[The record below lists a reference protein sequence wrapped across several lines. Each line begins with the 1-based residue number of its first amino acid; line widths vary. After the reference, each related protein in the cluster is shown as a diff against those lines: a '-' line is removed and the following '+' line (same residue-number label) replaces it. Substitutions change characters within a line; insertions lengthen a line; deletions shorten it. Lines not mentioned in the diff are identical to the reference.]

1 MRTSTGTAKRFVL
14 LAMFAPLVA
23 ACTTTSGT
31 TPAQNGA
38 SAQTQ
43 TQAPT
48 SAAVQMPNFAPLVR
62 KNVAPELA
70 NPCITA
76 AANRY
81 FIPERVV
88 TAVDSRPAGGGNT
101 DVILKVD
108 SRDARCTISANGTV
122 RSVVDTS
129 PMSAD
134 QRAAN
139 EAAARAASAPAK
151 AAAPVKK
158 APAKQKKAG

>member
-1 MRTSTGTAKRFVL
+1 MRTSTGNAKRLVL

-23 ACTTTSGT
+23 ACTTTSTT
-31 TPAQNGA
+31 TPAPTTVA
-38 SAQTQ
+38 A
-43 TQAPT
+43 QAPAPVAT
-48 SAAVQMPNFAPLVR
+48 QMPSFPQFVR
-62 KNVAPELA
+62 SNVAPELA

-81 FIPERVV
+81 YIPESVI
-88 TAVDSRPAGGGNT
+88 TAVDSRSGGGGNT

-108 SRDARCTISANGTV
+108 SRDARCSISANGTV

-139 EAAARAASAPAK
+139 EAASKAPAAPAAAPAK
-151 AAAPVKK
+151 KTA
-158 APAKQKKAG
+158 AKQKKAS

>member
-1 MRTSTGTAKRFVL
+1 MRTSTGNAKRLVL

-23 ACTTTSGT
+23 ACTTTSTT
-31 TPAQNGA
+31 TPAPTTVA
-38 SAQTQ
+38 A
-43 TQAPT
+43 QAPAPVAT
-48 SAAVQMPNFAPLVR
+48 QMPSFPQFVR
-62 KNVAPELA
+62 SNVAPELA

-81 FIPERVV
+81 YIPERVI
-88 TAVDSRPAGGGNT
+88 TAVDSRSGGGGNT

-108 SRDARCTISANGTV
+108 SRDARCSISANGTV

-139 EAAARAASAPAK
+139 EAASKAPAAPAATPAKK
-151 AAAPVKK
+151 AA
-158 APAKQKKAG
+158 AKQKKAS

>member
-1 MRTSTGTAKRFVL
+1 MRTSTGNAKRLVL

-23 ACTTTSGT
+23 ACTTTSTT
-31 TPAQNGA
+31 TPAPTTVA
-38 SAQTQ
+38 A
-43 TQAPT
+43 QAPAPVAT
-48 SAAVQMPNFAPLVR
+48 QMPSFPQFVR
-62 KNVAPELA
+62 SNVAPELA

-81 FIPERVV
+81 YIPERVI
-88 TAVDSRPAGGGNT
+88 TAVDSRSGGGGNT

-108 SRDARCTISANGTV
+108 SRDARCSISANGTV

-139 EAAARAASAPAK
+139 DAASKAPAAPAATPAKK
-151 AAAPVKK
+151 AA
-158 APAKQKKAG
+158 AKQKKAS

>member
-1 MRTSTGTAKRFVL
+1 MRTSTGNAKRLVL

-31 TPAQNGA
+31 PTPSPTTAA
-38 SAQTQ
+38 A
-43 TQAPT
+43 QAP
-48 SAAVQMPNFAPLVR
+48 APVASQLPSFPQLVR
-62 KNVAPELA
+62 SNVAPELA

-81 FIPERVV
+81 FIPERVI
-88 TAVDSRPAGGGNT
+88 TAVDSRSGGGGNT

-139 EAAARAASAPAK
+139 EAAAKAASAPAAVPAKK
-151 AAAPVKK
+151 AA
-158 APAKQKKAG
+158 AKQKKAS

>member
-1 MRTSTGTAKRFVL
+1 MRTSTGNAKRLVL

-23 ACTTTSGT
+23 ACTTTSTT
-31 TPAQNGA
+31 TPAPTTVA
-38 SAQTQ
+38 A
-43 TQAPT
+43 QAPAPVAT
-48 SAAVQMPNFAPLVR
+48 QMPSFPQFVR
-62 KNVAPELA
+62 SNVAPELA

-81 FIPERVV
+81 YIPERVI
-88 TAVDSRPAGGGNT
+88 TAVDSRSGGGGNT

-108 SRDARCTISANGTV
+108 SRDARCSISANGTV

-139 EAAARAASAPAK
+139 EAASKAPAAPAAAPAK
-151 AAAPVKK
+151 KTA
-158 APAKQKKAG
+158 AKQKKAS

>member
-1 MRTSTGTAKRFVL
+1 MRTSTGSAKRFVL

-23 ACTTTSGT
+23 ACTTTSNT
-31 TPAQNGA
+31 TPAPTTA
-38 SAQTQ
+38 AA
-43 TQAPT
+43 QAPVPVA
-48 SAAVQMPNFAPLVR
+48 SQMPSFPQFVR
-62 KNVAPELA
+62 SNVAPELA

-81 FIPERVV
+81 YIPERVI
-88 TAVDSRPAGGGNT
+88 TAVDSRPGGGGNT

-139 EAAARAASAPAK
+139 EAAANAPAVAPAK
-151 AAAPVKK
+151 AAPAKK
-158 APAKQKKAG
+158 ASAKQKKAS

>member
-1 MRTSTGTAKRFVL
+1 MRTSTGNAKRLVL

-23 ACTTTSGT
+23 ACTTTSTT
-31 TPAQNGA
+31 TPAPTTA
-38 SAQTQ
+38 AA
-43 TQAPT
+43 QAP
-48 SAAVQMPNFAPLVR
+48 APVATQLPSFPQLVR
-62 KNVAPELA
+62 SNVAPELA
-70 NPCITA
+70 NPCISA
-76 AANRY
+76 AAGRY

-88 TAVDSRPAGGGNT
+88 TAIDSRPAGGGNT

-108 SRDARCTISANGTV
+108 SRDVRCTVSANGSV

-139 EAAARAASAPAK
+139 EAAAKAPAATPAAPAK
-151 AAAPVKK
+151 KAA
-158 APAKQKKAG
+158 AKQKKAS

>member
-1 MRTSTGTAKRFVL
+1 MRTSTGNAKRLVL

-23 ACTTTSGT
+23 ACTTTSTT
-31 TPAQNGA
+31 TPAPTTVA
-38 SAQTQ
+38 A
-43 TQAPT
+43 QAPAPVAT
-48 SAAVQMPNFAPLVR
+48 QMPSFPQFVR
-62 KNVAPELA
+62 SNVAPELA

-81 FIPERVV
+81 YIPERVI
-88 TAVDSRPAGGGNT
+88 TAVDSRSGGGGNT

-108 SRDARCTISANGTV
+108 SRDARCSISANGTV

-139 EAAARAASAPAK
+139 EAAAKAPAAPAAAPAK
-151 AAAPVKK
+151 KAA
-158 APAKQKKAG
+158 AKQKKAS

>member
-1 MRTSTGTAKRFVL
+1 MRTSTAKRFVL

-23 ACTTTSGT
+23 ACTTTSKT
-31 TPAQNGA
+31 TPASTTTA
-38 SAQTQ
+38 APVVAQLPSFPQ
-43 TQAPT
+43 
-48 SAAVQMPNFAPLVR
+48 LVR
-62 KNVAPELA
+62 SNVDAKLA

-81 FIPERVV
+81 YIPERVI
-88 TAVDSRPAGGGNT
+88 TAVDSRSGAGGNT

-122 RSVVDTS
+122 RSIVDTS

-139 EAAARAASAPAK
+139 EAAAKASASQATAPAK
-151 AAAPVKK
+151 K
-158 APAKQKKAG
+158 ASAKQKKAG

>member
-31 TPAQNGA
+31 TPAPTGA
-38 SAQTQ
+38 AA
-43 TQAPT
+43 QAPAP
-48 SAAVQMPNFAPLVR
+48 AAVQMPSFPQLVR
-62 KNVAPELA
+62 SNVAPELA

-108 SRDARCTISANGTV
+108 SRDARCTVSANGTV
-122 RSVVDTS
+122 RTVVDTS

-139 EAAARAASAPAK
+139 EAAAKAPAAPAK
-151 AAAPVKK
+151 AAEPAKK
-158 APAKQKKAG
+158 AAKQKKTS

>member
-1 MRTSTGTAKRFVL
+1 MRTSTGNAKRLVL

-23 ACTTTSGT
+23 ACTTTSTT
-31 TPAQNGA
+31 TPAPTTVA
-38 SAQTQ
+38 A
-43 TQAPT
+43 QAPAPVAT
-48 SAAVQMPNFAPLVR
+48 QMPSFPQFVR
-62 KNVAPELA
+62 SNVAPELA

-81 FIPERVV
+81 YIPESVI
-88 TAVDSRPAGGGNT
+88 TAVDSRSGGGGNT

-108 SRDARCTISANGTV
+108 SRDARCSISANGTV

-139 EAAARAASAPAK
+139 EAASKAPAAPAAAPAK
-151 AAAPVKK
+151 KAA
-158 APAKQKKAG
+158 AKQKKAS